1 MIFLRG
7 LRWAA
12 GLTALVALLPL
23 VALFTALGGRH
34 FATRNWCALA
44 LRIFRIRVRVRG
56 EIPAPGSFVAM
67 NHLSYFDPIVAG
79 SVLPG
84 RFIAKEEVSRWLLA
98 GLVARTGR
106 VVFIDR
112 TSARRSQQ
120 TLMKVAGILAGK
132 ESALVFAEGGIRGD
146 GDKIAPFLPMLF
158 EAVVRAQ
165 GPVVPL
171 AIKYLRPA
179 DPSVWRWGEGSMF
192 EHLLKKVLGA
202 GEILVELRFGDPIV
216 PGREQNRKELAFLAH
231 KAVSELYSG
240 AAE

>member
-23 VALFTALGGRH
+23 VALFTAFGARH
-34 FATRNWCALA
+34 FATRRWCALA
-44 LRIFRIRVRVRG
+44 LKIFRIRVRVRG
-56 EIPAPGSFVAM
+56 KIPAPGSFVAM

-79 SVLPG
+79 SVLQG

-120 TLMKVAGILAGK
+120 TLMKVAGILAGR

-158 EAVVRAQ
+158 EAAVKA
-165 GPVVPL
+165 GSPVVPL

-179 DPSVWRWGEGSMF
+179 DPSVWRWSEGSMA
-192 EHLLKKVLGA
+192 EHLLKKVFGA
-202 GEILVELRFGDPIV
+202 GEILVELRFGGPII